1 VARGSGRVARL
12 RVAEIGAGER
22 VDPARPFDADVG
34 PYVDNAGRD
43 IQPAVRQRRRCR
55 RHSPRIA
62 AGQVHD
68 VGWHEPAP
76 KAGNECQA

>member
-1 VARGSGRVARL
+1 MAW
-12 RVAEIGAGER
+12 
-22 VDPARPFDADVG
+22 PPFDADVV

-68 VGWHEPAP
+68 VGRHEPAP